1 MKLDFI
7 PMDKLS
13 VSKANMRYARKAPDV
28 SDILPTIRARGVLVP
43 LMVRPQPCSECAE
56 GNAPGL
62 FEIVAGSR
70 RYHAARIIAEET
82 GQAEPLPCAILDAG
96 DDAAAIEASL
106 IENLARLDPDEVTQW
121 ETFTR
126 LVRQGRRPEDI
137 AVTFGLPDLAVRR
150 VLALGNLLPRI
161 RQLYAREAI
170 DAATVRHL
178 TLASKSQQ
186 RDWLALADDPEAYL
200 PTGHQLK
207 AWLFG
212 GQSIP
217 VRHALFDVEAS
228 GLAIVSDLFG
238 EERWFADADGFWAA
252 QQAAVEARRA
262 AYLDAGW
269 ADVVI
274 MPTSEPFHSWDH
286 EKTAKRKG
294 GRVYIDIRSSGEVVF
309 HEGYVSRKE
318 ARRAAASQEGGAVP
332 PKPARPELSGP
343 MQVYLDLHRHAATR
357 AALLG
362 APSVAL
368 RLLVAHAMAGSPYW
382 SVRAE
387 PQSARHEATSES
399 VETSR
404 GDTVFDER
412 RRAVLALLGCSPDE
426 PTLIGSSIEA
436 AGGDPVVALFWRLL
450 DLPDTAVMDVIAV
463 VMGESLASGSPAV
476 EAVGMTLSLDMADW
490 WQADP
495 AFIELVRDREVL
507 TALVADV
514 AGETVAAANAREK
527 GKTLKRIVTDHLDGV
542 DGRPKVE
549 RWVPRWMAF
558 PPAAYTERGGVG
570 TVNAHALAEAARL
583 PVAPPKPPAAPA
595 ALAGPEPDRAGD
607 PVCGLA
613 HAEPVQLAA

>member
-7 PMDKLS
+7 PLDKLA

-28 SDILPTIRARGVLVP
+28 ADILPTIRARGVLVP
-43 LMVRPQPCSECAE
+43 LMVRPQPCSECAG

-70 RYHAARIIAEET
+70 RYHAARIVADET
-82 GQAEPLPCAILDAG
+82 GQPEPLPCAILDAG

-126 LVRQGRRPEDI
+126 LVRQGRRPEEI
-137 AVTFGLPDLAVRR
+137 AATFGLPDLTVRR

-161 RQLYAREAI
+161 RHMYAREAI

-238 EERWFADADGFWAA
+238 EERWFADADAFWAA
-252 QQAAVEARRA
+252 QQAAVEARRT

-274 MPTSEPFHSWDH
+274 VPISDQFHSWDY

-294 GRVYIDIRSSGEVVF
+294 GRIYIELRTSGEAVF
-309 HEGYVSRKE
+309 HEGYLSRKE
-318 ARRAAASQEGGAVP
+318 ARRAAGSEGGGAVP
-332 PKPARPELSGP
+332 AKASRPELSGP
-343 MQVYLDLHRHAATR
+343 MQDYLDLHRHAAAR

-368 RLLVAHAMAGSPYW
+368 RLLVAHAIAASPYW
-382 SVRAE
+382 NVRAE

-404 GDTVFDER
+404 GETLFDER

-426 PTLIGSSIEA
+426 PTVIGSMIEA

-450 DLPDTAVMDVIAV
+450 DLPDTAIMDVIAV
-463 VMGESLASGSPAV
+463 IMGESLASGSAAV
-476 EAVGMTLSLDMADW
+476 EAVGLTLGLDMADW

-495 AFIELVRDREVL
+495 AFLELVRDREVL

-514 AGETVAAANAREK
+514 AGEPVATANAREK
-527 GKTLKRIVTDHLDGV
+527 GKTLKRIVTDHLEGN
-542 DGRPKVE
+542 DGRSKVE

-570 TVNAHALAEAARL
+570 TLNAHAMAEAARV
-583 PVAPPKPPAAPA
+583 PVAPPKPPAAPV
-595 ALAGPEPDRAGD
+595 ALAAPEPDPACD
-607 PVCGLA
+607 PANG
-613 HAEPVQLAA
+613 EPVQLAA